1 MKKTT
6 FRLLSTALV
15 LIGGTT
21 ATLANSLKD
30 VPAAPS
36 PTHYFRLEAGVAI
49 SNTDTGSW
57 ASPGGEDHQWA
68 FEDDKSFY
76 GGLAV
81 GRNLMPGVRGDIS
94 FSANLGQ
101 DYDGCHI
108 PRGAK
113 SPRDCGRATVSTSA
127 DTYLVMA
134 NIFIEPLQL
143 LGHQS
148 GAIRPFL
155 TAAIGV
161 AWNDMG
167 SWTRENPLAPQPV
180 RVFEGDT
187 STEFAWAIGGGASI
201 DLSSVLGRAA
211 TLDLTYRYV
220 NAGEARGGVR
230 ADVGAGVPTEP
241 LNFDVEF
248 HAITAGIR
256 VPF

>member
-1 MKKTT
+1 MIKNRELAVITALA
-6 FRLLSTALV
+6 LLASTATV
-15 LIGGTT
+15 HAGSI
-21 ATLANSLKD
+21 KD
-30 VPAAPS
+30 DLPAPS
-36 PTHYFRLEAGVAI
+36 PTHYFRVEAGIAI
-49 SNTDTGSW
+49 SDTDTGSW
-57 ASPGGEDHQWA
+57 SSPGGEDHEWA
-68 FEDDKSFY
+68 FENDKSFY

-81 GRNLMPGVRGDIS
+81 GRNLMPGVRADIS

-108 PRGAK
+108 PRGRR
-113 SPRDCGRATVSTSA
+113 SPRDCGQATVSTSA

-134 NIFIEPLQL
+134 NIFVEPLQL

-148 GAIRPFL
+148 GAIRPFV

-161 AWNDMG
+161 AWNDMD
-167 SWTRENPLAPQPV
+167 SWTRVNTGAPNPV

-201 DLSSVLGRAA
+201 DLASVLGRAA
-211 TLDLTYRYV
+211 MLDVTYRYV

-248 HAITAGIR
+248 HAITAGVR

>member
-1 MKKTT
+1 MKTSMALLAAMVTT
-6 FRLLSTALV
+6 MAGASGALAGSSKDTA
-15 LIGGTT
+15 
-21 ATLANSLKD
+21 
-30 VPAAPS
+30 AAPQ
-36 PTHYFRLEAGVAI
+36 PAHYFRAEAGIAI
-49 SNTDTGSW
+49 SETDTGSW
-57 ASPGGEDHQWA
+57 ASPGGEDHEWA

-94 FSANLGQ
+94 FSMNLGQ
-101 DYDGCHI
+101 DYEGCHI
-108 PRGAK
+108 PRGAR
-113 SPRDCGRATVSTSA
+113 SPRDCGRATVNTSA

-134 NIFIEPLQL
+134 NLFIEPLQL

-148 GAIRPFL
+148 GAIRPFV

-161 AWNDMG
+161 AWNDMD
-167 SWTRENPLAPQPV
+167 SWTRVNPTATNPV

-201 DLSSVLGRAA
+201 DLASVLGRSA

-230 ADVGAGVPTEP
+230 ADVGSGTPTEP